1 MAPWGNVS
9 FLVWGRKYKMNL
21 EDVVMRE
28 NQELLK
34 SGGKKKKNKA
44 CQKDIEVNLKE
55 LPVAKAGK

>member
-34 SGGKKKKNKA
+34 SGGGGGRK
-44 CQKDIEVNLKE
+44 IR
-55 LPVAKAGK
+55 PAKRT